1 MTHLLGTHR
10 VAHTGRPVT
19 WKGNGKAVEESGLRK
34 ACAEFESIFIHY
46 MLRAARKALPED
58 GLFDHTNESKIYKS
72 MMDEQLAHVV
82 TKGRGVGLA
91 ALLYDGL
98 SGAEAKAPVDG
109 SQYA

>member
-1 MTHLLGTHR
+1 MTPIITHS

-98 SGAEAKAPVDG
+98 SGVEAKGPADG